1 MSASRLVRPL
11 EGRVRAKR
19 IEALTEVVVESKT
32 LGTTMSYVLEAD
44 NLSRTGM
51 LLNVGKNVRVPFL
64 VNTLLELT
72 VDTRGALFEK
82 PVECLG
88 KIVRLDRDDESKAQ
102 YGVHIVQIDTRELEA
117 WERTVERLEVDALP
131 AA

>member
-1 MSASRLVRPL
+1 MSRLIRPL

-19 IEALTEVVVESKT
+19 IEALHEVVVESKT

-51 LLNVGKNVRVPFL
+51 LLNVGKNVKVPYL
-64 VNTLLELT
+64 INTLLELT
-72 VDTRGALFEK
+72 VDTRGTLFEK

-88 KIVRLDRDDESKAQ
+88 KIVRLGRDDDSRPQ
-102 YGVHIVQIDTRELEA
+102 YGVHIVQIDAHELEA
-117 WERTVERLEVDALP
+117 WERAVERLEVVALP